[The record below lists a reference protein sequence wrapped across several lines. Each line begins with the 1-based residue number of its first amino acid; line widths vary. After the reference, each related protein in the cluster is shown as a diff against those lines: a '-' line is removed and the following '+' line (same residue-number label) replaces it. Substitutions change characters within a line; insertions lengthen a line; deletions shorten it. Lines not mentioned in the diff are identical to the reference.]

1 MSAGLALVLAPAF
14 LALFCF
20 LAAFLLQGLLEEQSR
35 KSELPTLLILTLIIF
50 SFYFSHIMVKG
61 SYDAQTSCSMVPN
74 LTTVAFS
81 DAANYTERVTYMES
95 CTTTVKQSATMLY
108 TMIVWLWRILPWA
121 WLLFLIYWVFRG
133 LADKEK
139 LTRI

>member
-1 MSAGLALVLAPAF
+1 MSAGLALILAPAF
-14 LALFCF
+14 MALFCF
-20 LAAFLLQGLLEEQSR
+20 LAAFLLRGLLEEQSR

-61 SYDAQTSCSMVPN
+61 SYDAQTSCLMAPN
-74 LTTVAFS
+74 LTTVVFS
-81 DAANYTERVTYMES
+81 DAQNYTESVTYMET
-95 CTTTVKQSATMLY
+95 CTVLY
-108 TMIVWLWRILPWA
+108 TLVVWLWRILPWA
-121 WLLFLIYWVFRG
+121 WLIFLIYWVFKN